1 MSVNHTIV
9 EKADCAMCLPE
20 VRTSHLVTF
29 YAIGRRGILLKVC
42 RDHADQIGVAITAVD
57 DRWQTKKGALL

>member
-1 MSVNHTIV
+1 MRVKYAIV

-29 YAIGRRGILLKVC
+29 YAIGRRGIPLKVC
-42 RDHADQIGVAITAVD
+42 RDHADQIGVALTAVD
-57 DRWQTKKGALL
+57 DRWRTKKGALL